1 MTFNQTDK
9 QELAFNMMKDGKNI
23 FISGPA
29 GSGKTFIIKKF
40 IDYYRANIE
49 TENSKIYITSTTGL
63 SSILIDG
70 MTIHRYSG
78 IGLGNKDIETHFKK
92 IYKMM
97 NLRKRWIE
105 TKILIIDEISMMDPD
120 LFDKLEILARK
131 IRKIDKPFGGIQ
143 IILSGDFLQL
153 PAVSCNSFC
162 FESFSWNIVIDKTIY
177 LDKIVRQNDP
187 KLQNILNNI
196 RIGIVNNEVK
206 ELLNSCLNKNL
217 ENKDGIIPTLLYSK
231 KDMVLEHNNSE
242 LEKLI
247 NSGMENHE
255 YHAYYEFSKNITDE
269 SKDFYK
275 ELLDSQYQI
284 DNTMIFA
291 INNQVMLT
299 VNKPEYNLANG
310 SRGII
315 VNFSIKD
322 GITLPVVKFLNDILL
337 IINFHEY
344 IIDEN
349 GYNVKKMQIPLIHSW
364 AITIHKAQGMTLEFL
379 KTDIGSSIFEY
390 GQAYVVLSRIK
401 NIEGLS
407 LINIDYSK
415 IKAHPKILKY
425 YENLLCG

>member
-9 QELAFNMMKDGKNI
+9 QELAFKMMKDGKNI
-23 FISGPA
+23 FITGPA
-29 GSGKTFIIKKF
+29 GSGKTFIIKNF

-49 TENSKIYITSTTGL
+49 TENSKIYVTSTTGL

-92 IYKMM
+92 INKFP

-105 TKILIIDEISMMDPD
+105 TIVLISDEISMLNPD

-153 PAVSCNSFC
+153 RAVNSNSFC
-162 FESFSWNIVIDKTIY
+162 FESFSWDIVIDKTIY

-196 RIGIVNNEVK
+196 RIGIVNDEVK

-231 KDMVLEHNNSE
+231 KNMVLEHNNNE
-242 LEKLI
+242 LAKLI
-247 NSGMENHE
+247 NSGIENHK

-275 ELLDSQYQI
+275 EILDSQYQVE
-284 DNTMIFA
+284 NTIIFT

-299 VNKPEYNLANG
+299 VNKPEHNLANG

-315 VNFSIKD
+315 VNFCMKES
-322 GITLPVVKFLNDILL
+322 ITLPVVKFLNGVLL
-337 IINFHEY
+337 TINFHDYMIE
-344 IIDEN
+344 EN
-349 GYNVKKMQIPLIHSW
+349 KTIVCKMQIPLIHSW
-364 AITIHKAQGMTLEFL
+364 AITIHKAQGMSLEFL

-407 LINIDYSK
+407 LMNIDYSK

-425 YENLLCG
+425 YENLNK